1 MIKNRLS
8 AAACWAFGGATIAF
22 AAVAELAMGRKIWG
36 IGGQPGVWSGDVNSS
51 HNSQFMTDPYTFSHI
66 THGMLLYAL
75 LWQFARNVPVRLR
88 ALMVLVVEASW
99 EIFENT
105 DMVIQ
110 RYRAS
115 TISLH
120 YYGDSVM
127 NSMCD
132 ILACMVGFGLAYL
145 LPPRVSIAVVV
156 VLELTLALWIRDGLF
171 LNIVMLIIRYR
182 RFERGNR
189 ADDASGAWR
198 LAECRRGRGFS
209 RASTI
214 RKLRRHRRPP
224 AARW

>member
-110 RYRAS
+110 RYRAA

-132 ILACMVGFGLAYL
+132 ILACMVGFSLAYL

-171 LNIVMLIIRYR
+171 LNIVMLIHPVPAIR
-182 RFERGNR
+182 
-189 ADDASGAWR
+189 AWQSG
-198 LAECRRGRGFS
+198 G
-209 RASTI
+209 
-214 RKLRRHRRPP
+214 
-224 AARW
+224 